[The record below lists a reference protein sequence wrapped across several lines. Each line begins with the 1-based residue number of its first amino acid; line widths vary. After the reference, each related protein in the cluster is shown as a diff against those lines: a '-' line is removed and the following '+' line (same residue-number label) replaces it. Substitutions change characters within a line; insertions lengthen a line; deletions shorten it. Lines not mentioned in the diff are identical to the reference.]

1 MAPKT
6 TTFSYKKFFGSGQS
20 RYLSVESKKLTELKK
35 IDVVVGKLFKVH
47 ERHYKKILD
56 DQRKSQTASELET
69 GRAEETSVERGNK
82 FKKFAK
88 SAIKGALKLPGIRT
102 LIETLLKLA
111 ALGWIAKNPQSALGI
126 VKFFKGVF
134 DVFSAVAG
142 FAINNILDGL
152 YQIIDGPILSK
163 IFGVLKLVVGL
174 FALRYVLKPWKIITD
189 LKNIW
194 KNKKTIQNVWK
205 GFVDGAKNGLKPAIE
220 GVLKSLPATANL
232 FKHGLK
238 RGLTRAIL
246 SVFGK
251 GGFKILSGAAKA
263 ASGILK
269 GAGSLAKNLGTKI
282 VGKTAAKTVGKIF
295 SKIPIIGPL
304 IGLAI
309 NLALGDPLDK
319 AIFKAVASSAGQALG
334 AWVGGTIGTVAGSV
348 VPIIGNILAGGAG
361 IAIGSVL
368 GGLIGDFIAD
378 KAYDFFKK
386 GSDSA
391 QKTEGDEPKLAA
403 GGIVTKETKAIIGEA
418 GPEAV
423 IPLKELGANGIVGSK
438 IIEPF
443 KVIGSAILGTMF
455 KVITSFGPLG
465 VAIVPLLKTILAPSI
480 QMFGLKALATPGIQ
494 GNKESVN
501 VKTAKIKKGKDNK
514 KDKALIGEEKV
525 TVLPIEKDSS
535 GKKPDY
541 KARLNKSK
549 SMRSLL
555 ADILNNIIQLDFA
568 SPAGATASGVGGGGG
583 GGDIGPVGPIAGGP
597 MHQKGANIAKKLVGL
612 LGIKDFQ
619 AAGIVGNIIQESSLV
634 ADRIQG
640 SGMKRGPLKLDGV
653 TGYSY
658 PQWTSIDRQ
667 QKFANY
673 MERKGFDWRNKG
685 ATDELATGFLATEF
699 KEYMSSV
706 FTGTKDVASASNWVL
721 KNYEKPSDQGPGEQQ
736 ERAADAAAV
745 LEKMQTGGVVGAAK
759 TAVEQGKKG
768 PASPPC
774 ASWVRMVLAMAGN
787 PAAQK
792 TTKKGDLDPE
802 GTKYN
807 GPNYAASFAGS
818 DLGAVIRSQSAL
830 QPGDVVLHQNTYGSF
845 PSGSVTHVSIAST
858 NKGKIYHQPTSGGA
872 PKEGGIF
879 NFKAGIRLGGSGSVG
894 TFDSSSSTSGTN
906 EESSVDIW
914 KDFEKNL
921 RDLTNALSPST
932 PSATP
937 AMPVGPKFEGLTVD
951 QISQAYAQNTKPII
965 PLNNIILKGGNTQ
978 ITNVNT
984 QDFSAF
990 APPDFNSAMNSK
1002 LNFTTKL

>member
-56 DQRKSQTASELET
+56 DQRKSQTASELAT
-69 GRAEETSVERGNK
+69 GRAEEASVEKGNK

-88 SAIKGALKLPGIRT
+88 SAIKGALNLPGIRA

-111 ALGWIAKNPQSALGI
+111 ALEWIVKNPESALGI

-142 FAINNILDGL
+142 FAVNNILDGL

-174 FALRYVLKPWKIITD
+174 FALRYVRKPWKIITD
-189 LKNIW
+189 LLNIW
-194 KNKKTIQNVWK
+194 KNKKIIQNVWK

-220 GVLKSLPATANL
+220 GVLKALPATANL
-232 FKHGLK
+232 FKYGLK

-251 GGFKILSGAAKA
+251 GGFKILSGAAKLA
-263 ASGILK
+263 AKAGGALLK
-269 GAGSLAKNLGTKI
+269 GAKSAA
-282 VGKTAAKTVGKIF
+282 VGVIGKGAARTVGKVF
-295 SKIPIIGPL
+295 SKVPIVGPL

-319 AIFKAVASSAGQALG
+319 AIFKAVTASAGQAIG
-334 AWVGGTIGTVAGSV
+334 SWIGGSVGTAAGTVVPV
-348 VPIIGNILAGGAG
+348 VGNLIGGAAG
-361 IAIGSVL
+361 VAIGSIL
-368 GGLIGDFIAD
+368 GGLVGDFLGD
-378 KAYDFFKK
+378 KAYDWFKQ
-386 GSDSA
+386 GSDTA
-391 QKTEGDEPKLAA
+391 QKTQEQTPQLAA

-423 IPLKELGANGIVGSK
+423 IPLKEFGANGIVGSK

-443 KVIGSAILGTMF
+443 KIIGSAILGTMF
-455 KVITSFGPLG
+455 KVISGFGPLG
-465 VAIVPLLKTILAPSI
+465 VAIIPLLKTILAPSI
-480 QMFGLKALATPGIQ
+480 QMFGLKSLATPGIQ

-501 VKTAKIKKGKDNK
+501 VKTGKIKKGKDSK
-514 KDKALIGEEKV
+514 KEKELIGSEKV

-535 GKKPDY
+535 SKKPDY

-568 SPAGATASGVGGGGG
+568 SPAGAINSNANPASPGGPGPVDLDLKGNTNAEKVFKHLVDKEKFTPEAASGI
-583 GGDIGPVGPIAGGP
+583 IGNL
-597 MHQKGANIAKKLVGL
+597 M
-612 LGIKDFQ
+612 
-619 AAGIVGNIIQESSLV
+619 QESSVDPKKL
-634 ADRIQG
+634 QLNG
-640 SGMKRGPLKLDGV
+640 GPGRGIM
-653 TGYSY
+653 
-658 PQWTSIDRQ
+658 QWTESERWASMKSWAKGKDPWALDTQIQWMIKEMKDYGTYNRI
-667 QKFANY
+667 KNVKDYKKAVEIFESEMEKAGTPNYPKRYAYASSAYSSFA
-673 MERKGFDWRNKG
+673 
-685 ATDELATGFLATEF
+685 
-699 KEYMSSV
+699 
-706 FTGTKDVASASNWVL
+706 GTK
-721 KNYEKPSDQGPGEQQ
+721 
-736 ERAADAAAV
+736 
-745 LEKMQTGGVVGAAK
+745 KMQTGGGVVGAAK

-787 PAAQK
+787 PAAKK
-792 TTKKGDLDPE
+792 TTKKGDLDSE

-845 PSGSVTHVSIAST
+845 PRGSVTHVSIASA

-872 PKEGGIF
+872 PKEGSIF

-894 TFDSSSSTSGTN
+894 TSDSSSSSSGTSGTN
-906 EESSVDIW
+906 EESSADIW
-914 KDFEKNL
+914 KEFNKHL
-921 RDLTNALSPST
+921 KDLSNALIPST

-937 AMPVGPKFEGLTVD
+937 AMSVGPKFEGLTVD

-978 ITNVNT
+978 ITNVNS

-990 APPDFNSAMNSK
+990 APPDFNTAMNSK